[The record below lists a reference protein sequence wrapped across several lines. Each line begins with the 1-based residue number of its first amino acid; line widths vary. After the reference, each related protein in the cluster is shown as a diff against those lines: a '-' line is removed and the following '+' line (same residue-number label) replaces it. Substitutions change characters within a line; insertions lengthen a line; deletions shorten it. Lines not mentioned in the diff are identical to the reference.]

1 MLFSPPVIN
10 SSKSV
15 LIVDDDQMI
24 VDLLATVLKKC
35 GLKVYRAKNGFD
47 AWNLYNNAKIDLVL
61 TDIQMPD
68 MDGKELSR
76 RIRHNS
82 RSTKIVVMSGG
93 EDVTAMELLKDGT
106 VDYFFPKPFNLE
118 KVCCILQQKL

>member
-10 SSKSV
+10 SSKSI

-82 RSTKIVVMSGG
+82 WSTKIVVMSGG
-93 EDVTAMELLKDGT
+93 EEGTAMELLKDGT
-106 VDYFFPKPFNLE
+106 ADYFFPKPFNLE